1 MNNSDTQIVVRRQRR
16 GDKNAKH
23 AGAWKVA
30 FADFTLAMMAFFMVM
45 WLMQVSSKQERSQ
58 LAHYMRT
65 HSVFDGSP
73 NFFEPQN
80 SPYPVDLG
88 GSPSIIDNEAA
99 NRLPPDNPLPGMS
112 EYLSIPKGERDPA
125 AGQGKQL
132 NSVIDGT
139 FATAEELSLLLQ
151 NFQEIAQ
158 TKHAQTNLLVEV
170 IPSGLRVIIKDDRHH
185 QMFPRGEVEMTPFFE
200 DLLFSLGPVFKKV
213 RNQVIISG
221 HTDIT
226 SYNSSAYSNWEL
238 SAARALQA
246 RRLLEAGGM
255 PSERVEQV
263 NAFASTRLLN
273 TEDKTGS
280 ENRRV
285 ELLILTPKAEKQLN
299 ALFSSIAPESKPA
312 PAVVD
317 AADKAEANQPVTRM
331 SEMQQ

>member
-1 MNNSDTQIVVRRQRR
+1 MNNGETQIVVRKQRR
-16 GDKNAKH
+16 GDHGGKH
-23 AGAWKVA
+23 GGAWKVA

-88 GSPSIIDNEAA
+88 GSPSIIDSEAP
-99 NRLPPDNPLPGMS
+99 NRLPPDNPMPGMS
-112 EYLSIPKGERDPA
+112 EYLSVPKGKLDPA

-132 NSVIDGT
+132 NSMIDGT

-151 NFQEIAQ
+151 NFQDIAEKKQ
-158 TKHAQTNLLVEV
+158 AETNLLVEV

-185 QMFPRGEVEMTPFFE
+185 QMFPRGEVDMTPFFE
-200 DLLFSLGPVFKKV
+200 DLLFSLGSVFQKV

-226 SYNSSAYSNWEL
+226 SYSSSAYSNWEL

-246 RRLLEAGGM
+246 RRLLEAGECR
-255 PSERVEQV
+255 P
-263 NAFASTRLLN
+263 NA
-273 TEDKTGS
+273 
-280 ENRRV
+280 
-285 ELLILTPKAEKQLN
+285 
-299 ALFSSIAPESKPA
+299 SSK
-312 PAVVD
+312 
-317 AADKAEANQPVTRM
+317 
-331 SEMQQ
+331 

>member
-1 MNNSDTQIVVRRQRR
+1 MDNNNNSPIVVRRQRR
-16 GDKNAKH
+16 GAEKPH
-23 AGAWKVA
+23 SGAWKVA

-73 NFFEPQN
+73 NFFDPQN

-88 GSPSIIDNEAA
+88 GSPSIIDNEAP
-99 NRLPPDNPLPGMS
+99 NRLPPDNPIPGMS
-112 EYLSIPKGERDPA
+112 EYLSVPKGKLEPA
-125 AGQGKQL
+125 AGQGKHL
-132 NSVIDGT
+132 NSLIDGT

-151 NFQEIAQ
+151 NFQDVAQ
-158 TKHAQTNLLVEV
+158 QKQAQANILVDV
-170 IPSGLRVIIKDDRHH
+170 VPSGLRVIIKDDRHH
-185 QMFPRGEVEMTPFFE
+185 QMFRRGDVAMTPFFE
-200 DLLFSLGPVFKKV
+200 DLLFSLGAIFKNV
-213 RNQVIISG
+213 QNQVIISG
-221 HTDIT
+221 HTDVT
-226 SYNSSAYSNWEL
+226 SYNSSVYSNWEL

-273 TEDKTGS
+273 KENQASS

-299 ALFSSIAPESKPA
+299 ALFSSMSPATKAA

-317 AADKAEANQPVTRM
+317 AANKAEANQPVTRI